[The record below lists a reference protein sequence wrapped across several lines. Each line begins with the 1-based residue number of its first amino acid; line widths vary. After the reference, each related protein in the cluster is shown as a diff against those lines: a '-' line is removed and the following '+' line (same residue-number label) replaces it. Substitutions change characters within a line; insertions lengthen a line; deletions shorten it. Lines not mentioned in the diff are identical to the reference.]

1 MIETRLSIPEL
12 ALIASTRAAA
22 GAGVALLLG
31 DMLTREQKKAVGW
44 TLLGVGV
51 VTTIPLLLDVI
62 GKRVKE

>member
-1 MIETRLSIPEL
+1 MIETRISLPEL

-62 GKRVKE
+62 AKRVKE